1 MSRTTGWP
9 PGLLQDDSRELS
21 TWLAS
26 RPGARRLVDERC
38 AEIRAEVAARIIR
51 SDERPRAVGSDNL
64 LAMEERAAHRAALAV
79 AGCSASG
86 GRSEGEIA

>member
-38 AEIRAEVAARIIR
+38 AEIRAEVAARTIR
-51 SDERPRAVGSDNL
+51 SDERLRAELDRYRRDE
-64 LAMEERAAHRAALAV
+64 A
-79 AGCSASG
+79 
-86 GRSEGEIA
+86 